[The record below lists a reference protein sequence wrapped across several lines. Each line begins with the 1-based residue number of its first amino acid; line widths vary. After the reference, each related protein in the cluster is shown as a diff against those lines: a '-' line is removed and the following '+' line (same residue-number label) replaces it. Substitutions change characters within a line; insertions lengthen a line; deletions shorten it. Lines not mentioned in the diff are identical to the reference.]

1 MHKFNPANHQRL
13 TSKERYELMPPQHT
27 IDEIKKIV
35 DALLSKSGQKEI
47 KIADIG
53 CGSGFFTIPLIK
65 TIADIENIDTKI
77 YALDISEEMLSC
89 IKENIESANF
99 SKNQKSCAILTKC
112 EESNIALEDES
123 MDIIL
128 ISNVFHE
135 IEHRLDYLRD
145 IKRVLKPGG
154 YLFLIDWD
162 KEDKILK
169 MGPPAEER
177 LSSPEAIKLLSAA
190 GFTDT
195 TELPLYVSSF
205 TIRCKK

>member
-1 MHKFNPANHQRL
+1 MHKFNPAHHQRL
-13 TSKERYELMPPQHT
+13 TSKERYELMPPQIA

-35 DALLSKSGQKEI
+35 DILSSSGQKEV

-65 TIADIENIDTKI
+65 TIADIENIDVKV

-89 IKENIESANF
+89 IKENIEIANF
-99 SKNQKSCAILTKC
+99 NKNQKSCAILTKC
-112 EESNIALEDES
+112 EESNITLEDAS

-128 ISNVFHE
+128 TSNVFHE
-135 IEHRLDYLRD
+135 IEHRLDYLRE

-154 YLFLIDWD
+154 NLFLIDWD

-169 MGPPAEER
+169 MGPPVEER
-177 LSSPEAIKLLSAA
+177 LSSSESIELLSAA
-190 GFTDT
+190 GFTDIT
-195 TELPLYVSSF
+195 KLPLYSSSF
-205 TIRCKK
+205 TIKCKK